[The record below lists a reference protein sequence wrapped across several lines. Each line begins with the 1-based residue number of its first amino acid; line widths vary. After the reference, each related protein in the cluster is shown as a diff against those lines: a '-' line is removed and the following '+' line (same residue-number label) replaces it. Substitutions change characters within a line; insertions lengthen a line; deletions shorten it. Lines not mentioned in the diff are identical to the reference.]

1 MKRIW
6 HFVFY
11 KNNDLTVLNKMV
23 NKMTYEFGAVLEK
36 NKETSHANLTLTGK
50 FYNQDLS
57 LIFKYEK
64 FLMKCYRFFIGTA
77 EYKLVSVV
85 FSESKRFFKKFD
97 SNIISPFL
105 FLFSI

>member
-1 MKRIW
+1 
-6 HFVFY
+6 
-11 KNNDLTVLNKMV
+11 MV
-23 NKMTYEFGAVLEK
+23 NKMTYKFGAVPK
-36 NKETSHANLTLTGK
+36 KKRNASHANLSLTGN

-57 LIFKYEK
+57 LIFRYEK
-64 FLMKCYRFFIGTA
+64 FLMKCYRFFISTA
-77 EYKLVSVV
+77 EYKFVLVV